1 MIFISIIHQSFQE
14 RILLYSV
21 FPQYETN
28 GEAEFYYMIKKTR
41 TNVQG
46 LNTLLISIKS
56 NLSVCTSPSNISYKE
71 TRVSPTAASVHL

>member
-46 LNTLLISIKS
+46 LNTL
-56 NLSVCTSPSNISYKE
+56 
-71 TRVSPTAASVHL
+71 